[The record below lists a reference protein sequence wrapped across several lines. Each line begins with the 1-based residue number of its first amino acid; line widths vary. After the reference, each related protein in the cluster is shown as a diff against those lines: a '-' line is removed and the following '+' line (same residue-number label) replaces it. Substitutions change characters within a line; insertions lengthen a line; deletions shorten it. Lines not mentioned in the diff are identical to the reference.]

1 MRELSP
7 IRADVEEGFIVL
19 APDDAQFG
27 EETYRLRITD
37 ELIDMLTAPSQPD
50 VATSE
55 SREGEEYRLPDT
67 DGELAEVLS
76 DDMIVDVDEV
86 EDDDAPQ
93 EEPEQSRPAP
103 PRRLFSAGPLPD
115 VDEPVTVDIEDS
127 PEPVDTDNLI
137 DDDSQPEAP
146 AEPAFAAIDTPEP
159 EPEPEP
165 EVAPEP
171 IVQAVPKP
179 KYVLSPREIQDRIR
193 SGATTEELVEETGM
207 QYKRVDAFAHP
218 VLADRARIAEQ
229 ARSSHPQ
236 RADGPTKLT
245 LWEVLATAFAARDL
259 DLHEATWDSRR
270 DATGQW
276 IISVTWAEDGHLN
289 VAEWSYHQES
299 QTKAST
305 LARNSAAADLMDPN
319 PRAIRGGLSAV
330 SSDAT
335 LPIPVIPEPV
345 ETEEYEEDEM
355 EGVAFDPDDEGER
368 PRKKTVMPSWEDVLL
383 GVRVRPNDRK

>member
-19 APDDAQFG
+19 APDDAQAG
-27 EETYRLRITD
+27 VETYRLRITD
-37 ELIDMLTAPSQPD
+37 ELIDMLTAPSQAD
-50 VATSE
+50 VATPE
-55 SREGEEYRLPDT
+55 SRADDEYRLPDSS
-67 DGELAEVLS
+67 DADVVEVLS
-76 DDMIVDVDEV
+76 DDAVVDVVEV
-86 EDDDAPQ
+86 EDDEKTPQ
-93 EEPEQSRPAP
+93 EEPAQSRTAP
-103 PRRLFSAGPLPD
+103 PRRLFAAAPLPD
-115 VDEPVTVDIEDS
+115 EDVPATVDIDDS
-127 PEPVDTDNLI
+127 PEPAEE
-137 DDDSQPEAP
+137 PAEAP
-146 AEPAFAAIDTPEP
+146 VEERAAAPKPEPVPEP
-159 EPEPEP
+159 EPEPK
-165 EVAPEP
+165 ATPEP
-171 IVQAVPKP
+171 VVQAVPKP

-193 SGATTEELVEETGM
+193 AGATTEELVEETGM
-207 QYKRVDAFAHP
+207 QYKRVDAFAYP

-229 ARSSHPQ
+229 ARASHPQ

-259 DLHEATWDSRR
+259 DLTEATWDSRR

-276 IISVTWAEDGHLN
+276 IISVTWTEDGHSN

-335 LPIPVIPEPV
+335 LPIPVVPTHG

-355 EGVAFDPDDEGER
+355 EGVAFDPDDEDER